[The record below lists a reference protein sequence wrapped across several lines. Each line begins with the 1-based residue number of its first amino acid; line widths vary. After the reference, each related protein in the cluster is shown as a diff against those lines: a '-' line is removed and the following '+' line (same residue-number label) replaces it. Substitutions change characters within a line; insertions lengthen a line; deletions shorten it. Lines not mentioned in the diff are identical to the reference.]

1 MAEARSNYQGLKL
14 VLTTTP
20 GGATVLTVSVK
31 NRAAHW
37 AEWSQ
42 LVPATIRR
50 DLPPPSDVNEA
61 LELVSEYLAE
71 LMRSWGDY

>member
-1 MAEARSNYQGLKL
+1 MAKAQSNYQGLKL

-20 GGATVLTVSVK
+20 GGATVLTASVK
-31 NRAAHW
+31 QREAHW
-37 AEWSQ
+37 AEWTA

-50 DLPPPSDVNEA
+50 DVHQPSDVNEA
-61 LELVSEYLAE
+61 LAFMLAYVQE

>member
-1 MAEARSNYQGLKL
+1 MAKARSNYMGLRL
-14 VLTTTP
+14 TLTTTP
-20 GGATVLTVSVK
+20 GGATVMTASVK
-31 NRAAHW
+31 QREAHW

-50 DLPPPSDVNEA
+50 DLPPPSDINEA